1 MTREFQD
8 MSVENLVEL
17 LSQNTVKFTHLM
29 MDGQFSE
36 EYDSC
41 KAIIQELQEIISL
54 RGAIRNSL
62 LDN

>member
-1 MTREFQD
+1 MTREFED

-29 MDGQFSE
+29 MDRQFSE
-36 EYDSC
+36 EYESC

-54 RGAIRNSL
+54 KGAIRNSL